1 MQISKVLKML
11 NETNNKKIFVSF
23 FCTSWGMKPQFV
35 ANVGNFHSLE
45 EARIGCISYFK
56 QYINTILENIRREQD
71 SEYYEEVLELYKEL
85 IEDSE
90 QWDFSYFINSGLEM
104 WDMGES
110 EYAFIAKRDSFATAE
125 DISVDANE
133 DFSKSQKKHLH

>member
-1 MQISKVLKML
+1 M
-11 NETNNKKIFVSF
+11 
-23 FCTSWGMKPQFV
+23 
-35 ANVGNFHSLE
+35 
-45 EARIGCISYFK
+45 
-56 QYINTILENIRREQD
+56 ENIRREQD